1 MTQAP
6 AQAVL
11 APFEGVP
18 VTGARIKITKTGDG
32 LSEALKVAPIE
43 LSYDDDVYVVLLH
56 GKVSDLDFKGDGN
69 GNLLRIHT
77 VPADSMALIDEDTAR
92 KAIQAAAE
100 ETERLRAEQSGQ
112 LALGA
117 EQAAEARE
125 AQD

>member
-6 AQAVL
+6 AQPVL
-11 APFEGVP
+11 PAFEGRP
-18 VTGARIKITKTGDG
+18 VVGSRIKITKTGDG
-32 LSEALKVAPIE
+32 LSEALKVAPIA
-43 LSYDDDVYVVLLH
+43 LAYDDDVYVVLH
-56 GKVSDLDFKGDGN
+56 GKVSDIANHGDSDGN
-69 GNLLRIHT
+69 LIRIHT

-100 ETERLRAEQSGQ
+100 ETERLKAEQAGQ

-125 AQD
+125 AND